1 MIGLGKRLPVY
12 DGGGDVTPEVPIE
25 STEKL
30 KQPIPWLVKE
40 ARVPEG
46 QFTGRSYL
54 DRPNTLAGAEDLYR
68 ESEPSFRRTVGTT
81 GMHKS
86 YGEHLIPI
94 GPQGDFQDDS
104 IGSAEEGKGFKS
116 ARAEVPNDAL
126 GVIHTHPYGLEP
138 VPSKEDYDASRILGR
153 PNFMMNGDAVYVA
166 SPNGDVKHP
175 IKVADVRKGKLGW
188 NKEQP
193 VIVDKPSRM
202 IPLK

>member
-1 MIGLGKRLPVY
+1 MIGLGKKLPVY
-12 DGGGDVTPEVPIE
+12 DNGGDVPEIPIA
-25 STEKL
+25 SDEKL
-30 KQPIPWLVKE
+30 KQPMPWLVNE
-40 ARVPEG
+40 ARVPKG

-54 DRPNTLAGAEDLYR
+54 DRPSTLTGVESLYR

-81 GMHKS
+81 GLHKS

-94 GPQGDFQDDS
+94 GSQGELENDTM
-104 IGSAEEGKGFKS
+104 GSAEASNGVKS